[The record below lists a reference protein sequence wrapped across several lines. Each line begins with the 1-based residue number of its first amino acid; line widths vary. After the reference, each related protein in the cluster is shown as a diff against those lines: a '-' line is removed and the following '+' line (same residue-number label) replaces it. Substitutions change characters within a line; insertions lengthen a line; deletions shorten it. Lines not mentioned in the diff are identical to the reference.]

1 MDFQHAREVLNQ
13 FDFSAALDVLLIAV
27 AIFAVFRLLSRTR
40 AITLLR
46 GAVALVL
53 VAVILGQA
61 LNLTA
66 VNWIFENGLVAL
78 IVGAAVI
85 FQPEIRH
92 GLDRL
97 GRTGIQ
103 DLLAHHPGEEAIDV
117 IAESATRMSRDH
129 HGALLVFERETGL
142 QDVIETGVP
151 VDAHVSPELVT
162 GIFFPNSPLHDMATV
177 IRGDRV
183 IAASCELPLAGELRG
198 GVRGLG
204 TRHRAAVGIT
214 EQTDAL
220 AVVVSEETGEISV
233 AQSGRLDR
241 LGRDEPLAEEIR
253 RRMVRYTNGESGALV
268 ERLAGRAP
276 SE

>member
-13 FDFSAALDVLLIAV
+13 FDWSAAIDVLLIAA
-27 AIFAVFRLLSRTR
+27 AIFAAFRLLSRTR

-46 GAVALVL
+46 GAVALILVL
-53 VAVILGQA
+53 VVLGLA
-61 LNLTA
+61 FDLTA
-66 VNWIFENGLVAL
+66 INWILQNGLVAL

-85 FQPEIRH
+85 FQPELRR
-92 GLDRL
+92 GLDLL

-103 DLLAHHPGEEAIDV
+103 DLLAHDPTEDTIDAVAEA
-117 IAESATRMSRDH
+117 ATRMARER

-142 QDVIETGVP
+142 QDVIDTGVS
-151 VDAHVSPELVT
+151 VDARVSPELVE

-177 IRGDRV
+177 IRGARV
-183 IAASCELPLAGELRG
+183 VAASCELPLADEVHR
-198 GVRGLG
+198 GVRRLG

-220 AVVVSEETGEISV
+220 AVIVSEETGEVSV

-241 LGRDEPLAEEIR
+241 VSRGALLSQELR
-253 RRMVRYTNGESGALV
+253 RRMARRADGGRESVGLERMTNE
-268 ERLAGRAP
+268 
-276 SE
+276 